1 MHAANTFANARQ
13 ANLQDAVNARIYHAA
28 SVVRHYP
35 SDALEKAEVSALL
48 KYQPAFAGRDVLDV
62 GVGTGRTAIYL
73 APLAHHYVAMDYSP
87 VMVEEVKSRMPD
99 LQVHL
104 ADMRNMSAFAPGSF
118 DFILATNNVMDAV
131 SHADRLR
138 TLQEMRR
145 VLRPQGVLM
154 FSAHNRCYQ
163 HALRGPTLKLSRNPF
178 SLLRNVLTYGRRWA
192 NYLRLRQACR
202 QEESYALLTDTG
214 HDYGCLHYYI
224 DREAQEVQ
232 LHAMGFKLLDVFN
245 VWGLALALG
254 DFGETSPWLMY
265 VASL

>member
-1 MHAANTFANARQ
+1 MNASRTRR
-13 ANLQDAVNARIYHAA
+13 ADLQDAVNARIYHAA

-35 SDALEKAEVSALL
+35 SDVLDKAETCALL
-48 KYQPAFAGRDVLDV
+48 KYQPLLAGQDVLDV
-62 GVGTGRTAIYL
+62 GVGAGRTAIYL
-73 APLAHHYVAMDYSP
+73 APLARNYVAIDYSP

-99 LQVHL
+99 LQVQL
-104 ADMRNMSAFAPGSF
+104 ADMRDMSAFAPGSF

-131 SHADRLR
+131 SHTDRLR

-154 FSAHNRCYQ
+154 FSAHNRCYR
-163 HALRGPTLKLSRNPF
+163 HAMSGPRLKLARNPF
-178 SLLRNVLTYGRRWA
+178 SLLRNVLTYGRRWV
-192 NYLRLRQACR
+192 NYLRLRKACR

-224 DREAQEVQ
+224 DRDAQEAQ
-232 LHAMGFKLLDVFN
+232 LRGMGFKLLDVFS
-245 VWGLALALG
+245 VWGVALALG
-254 DFGETSPWLMY
+254 DFGEASPWLMY